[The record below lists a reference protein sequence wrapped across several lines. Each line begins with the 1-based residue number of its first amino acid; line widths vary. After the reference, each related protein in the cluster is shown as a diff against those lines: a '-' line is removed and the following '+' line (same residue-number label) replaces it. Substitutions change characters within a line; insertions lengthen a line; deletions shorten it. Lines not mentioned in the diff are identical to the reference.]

1 MKKNRTMLM
10 PIKNRIHRNVFLYG
24 ISRNVKTYLI
34 YFFNILTNYSIEKA
48 RFYKLLGYKL
58 DLKNP
63 KTFNEKIIWKK
74 IHDRNPLLPVT
85 ADKYE
90 VRSYV
95 KEALGEEKAKEILI
109 PLLYVTN
116 KPETIPFN
124 ELPIPFIIKPN
135 HSSGKYIIIKD
146 KKYDKEE
153 IIRTCRK
160 WLKTSY
166 GLEKLEWAYQ
176 PIKRKIVIE
185 KLLLD
190 EEDKIPQDY
199 KLHMFH
205 GKCKLVKV
213 VFDRMTELSLSYF
226 DPNWHFI
233 PNKDSNEITEPKM
246 EKPKNYEV
254 MLKIAQALSAS
265 FDFVRV
271 DLYNLDGKVY
281 LGELTHYPTSGTRN
295 FDPKCLDF
303 ELGKHWAIKPKY
315 WENNHSTK
323 KHIQLNL

>member
-160 WLKTSY
+160 WLKTPY
-166 GLEKLEWAYQ
+166 GLEKLEWVYQ

-185 KLLLD
+185 KLLID
-190 EEDKIPQDY
+190 KEGKIPKDY

-205 GKCKLVKV
+205 EKCIFTLII
-213 VFDRMTELSLSYF
+213 FGRMDSIGRIYF
-226 DPNWHFI
+226 DKNWDILSFEG
-233 PNKDSNEITEPKM
+233 NVSSQDLKM
-246 EKPKNYEV
+246 EKPRNYKV
-254 MLKIAQALSAS
+254 MLKIAQKLSAS
-265 FDFVRV
+265 FDLVRV
-271 DLYNLDGKVY
+271 DLYNLDGKIY
-281 LGELTHYPTSGTRN
+281 FGELTHYPESGIRKY
-295 FDPKCLDF
+295 DPKYFDF
-303 ELGKHWAIKPKY
+303 ELGKY
-315 WENNHSTK
+315 W
-323 KHIQLNL
+323 NLKTNCWES

>member
-160 WLKTSY
+160 WLKTPY

-176 PIKRKIVIE
+176 PIKRKIIIE

-190 EEDKIPQDY
+190 EDSIPKDY
-199 KLHMFH
+199 KFFIIH
-205 GKCKLVKV
+205 GICRAILVISSRNSSNQSKVAVFYDREWNRLILPNRKHAGIDLDKPPTFQKMLFLAEKLGK
-213 VFDRMTELSLSYF
+213 
-226 DPNWHFI
+226 
-233 PNKDSNEITEPKM
+233 
-246 EKPKNYEV
+246 
-254 MLKIAQALSAS
+254 A

-271 DLYNLDGKVY
+271 DLYTIGDKIY
-281 LGELTHYPTSGTRN
+281 FGELTHYPMSG
-295 FDPKCLDF
+295 F
-303 ELGKHWAIKPKY
+303 IKISLEQDIEMGKY
-315 WENNHSTK
+315 WKLKTNTYSQERLSG
-323 KHIQLNL
+323 